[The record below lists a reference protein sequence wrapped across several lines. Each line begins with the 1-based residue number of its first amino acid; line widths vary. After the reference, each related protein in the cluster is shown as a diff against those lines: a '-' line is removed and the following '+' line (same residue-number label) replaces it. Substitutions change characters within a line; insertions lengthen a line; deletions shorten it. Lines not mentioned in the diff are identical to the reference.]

1 MTNEAFAQATGCT
14 FTMASRLRNGRRLP
28 SAALL
33 IRIMDAYDLDAE
45 EILLAHQGG
54 PEIFGQYIRKMVY
67 GLPE

>member
-33 IRIMDAYDLDAE
+33 IRIIRAFDLDDSEAMRQYE
-45 EILLAHQGG
+45 KGQAA
-54 PEIFGQYIRKMVY
+54 FGRFIRTEVY
-67 GLPE
+67 HLPK